1 MRIHNDSY
9 DLDMPTRDDVLSEL
23 KQVKV
28 HALSKFIPTNSPSL
42 TEMWLRNVQISDI
55 LGHVLQIHYRV
66 KGPEPSPAEV
76 DQASRLLDGL
86 ALGADVDNE
95 NDDIRIHT
103 LQTEL
108 LYQ

>member
-42 TEMWLRNVQISDI
+42 TDMWLRNVQISDI

-66 KGPEPSPAEV
+66 KGPEPSPVEV

-86 ALGADVDNE
+86 ALGADLDNE